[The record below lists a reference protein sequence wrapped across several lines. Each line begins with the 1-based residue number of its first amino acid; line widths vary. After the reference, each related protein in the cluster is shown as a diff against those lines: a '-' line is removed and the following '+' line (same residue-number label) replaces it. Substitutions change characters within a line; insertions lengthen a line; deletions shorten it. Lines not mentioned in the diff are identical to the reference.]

1 MELLERFAAGDQ
13 EAFESLFRQHQGDVY
28 RWVMRIVR
36 NHATAEDLTIE
47 TFWRAYRA
55 HARFD
60 PKTGHCAGWLRRIAT
75 NAALDY
81 LRTARRE
88 VPLED
93 RASETGKTESAA
105 EHAEMRRKIL
115 AAINTLTPKVRVVV
129 LLALIEEESYTEI
142 AEALGIS
149 VNVVKV
155 RVFRGVRALRKELEK
170 AGIRP

>member
-1 MELLERFAAGDQ
+1 MDLLERFAAGDQ
-13 EAFESLFRQHQGDVY
+13 EAFESLFRQYQGDVY

-36 NHATAEDLTIE
+36 NRATAEDLTIE

-60 PKTGHCAGWLRRIAT
+60 AKQGHCAGWLRRIAT
-75 NAALDY
+75 NAALDH
-81 LRTARRE
+81 LRKAKRE
-88 VPLED
+88 VPLEEN
-93 RASETGKTESAA
+93 AFELGKQACSAEQA
-105 EHAEMRRKIL
+105 EVRQKIL
-115 AAINTLTPKVRVVV
+115 AAMSQLTPKVRVVT
-129 LLALIEEESYTEI
+129 LLALVEEEPYAGI

-155 RVFRGVRALRKELEK
+155 RVFRGVRSLRKELEK